1 LYISDGDDDVHEIS
15 FVGSSNL
22 SRTINAIRSA
32 VPPSSLM
39 IKLTT
44 RSAPIVLD
52 NDEPES
58 GPSSYEDEEPMARL
72 PDIMDL
78 LRSDPPEIEI
88 SPMKRSVKVKVD
100 KKGKG
105 KAGQEVVE
113 VDVVKRKRTR
123 PRSRSRSPDTLIEM
137 GNSYI
142 IEGTSTSTFTP
153 TASKKAEGNKSRK
166 KARSPRPV
174 VESEFDGID
183 DVSSYTPK
191 AADPTQV
198 DDSSAGVFKADKE
211 AAKAD
216 EKKRKQLEKDKAK
229 VCPDIRPN
237 ANGDRQTRRPRNRS
251 NVN

>member
-1 LYISDGDDDVHEIS
+1 
-15 FVGSSNL
+15 
-22 SRTINAIRSA
+22 
-32 VPPSSLM
+32 M

-52 NDEPES
+52 DDEPES

-88 SPMKRSVKVKVD
+88 NPVKARVKVKVD

-123 PRSRSRSPDTLIEM
+123 PRSRSRPPDALMEM

-142 IEGTSTSTFTP
+142 IEGASDSTFTSTT
-153 TASKKAEGNKSRK
+153 TAKRAEMAGSRIRK

-174 VESEFDGID
+174 IESEFDGID
-183 DVSSYTPK
+183 DVSPRMSTTT
-191 AADPTQV
+191 DPNQV
-198 DDSSAGVFKADKE
+198 DNLPPAVVSKADKE

-229 VCPDIRPN
+229 VCPD
-237 ANGDRQTRRPRNRS
+237 
-251 NVN
+251 